1 MSLLIESE
9 VVAAWLNAVLA
20 DATLTDLLPG
30 GVHETD
36 VVSEGITKS
45 PGKTA
50 PRQETP
56 CLIFSMLASP
66 GDTQGAGGT
75 VLVGDVEYA
84 VQVFYRPSETAS
96 ARAALRR
103 VQTLLEGVE
112 FEAEATDDIDAHAIT
127 SRSMGSLP
135 RLADR
140 EVGRLVYSEGRRWR
154 FRVSR
159 I

>member
-9 VVAAWLNAVLA
+9 VVATWLESVFTDTVLVA
-20 DATLTDLLPG
+20 LLTG

-36 VVSEGITKS
+36 VADGSDAPGTTKARV
-45 PGKTA
+45 P
-50 PRQETP
+50 TP
-56 CLIFSMLASP
+56 YLVYSMLAAP
-66 GDTQGAGGT
+66 GDLQGAGGT
-75 VLVGDVEYA
+75 ILVQDVEYA
-84 VQVFYRPSETAS
+84 VQVIHRPSEAAS

-112 FEAEATDDIDAHAIT
+112 YEAGASGDIPAHAIT
-127 SRSMGSLP
+127 SRSMGPIP
-135 RLADR
+135 RIPDR
-140 EVGRLVYSEGRRWR
+140 EPGGRLTYNEGGRWR

>member
-9 VVAAWLNAVLA
+9 VVANWLEGVFA
-20 DATLTDLLPG
+20 DATLTALLPG

-36 VVSEGITKS
+36 VADGSDPPGTTK
-45 PGKTA
+45 A
-50 PRQETP
+50 RVETP
-56 CLIFSMLASP
+56 YLVYSMLAAP
-66 GDTQGAGGT
+66 GDIQGAGGT

-84 VQVFYRPSETAS
+84 VQVIHRPSEVAG

-112 FEAEATDDIDAHAIT
+112 YEAGASGGIPAHAIT

-135 RLADR
+135 RVPDR
-140 EVGRLVYSEGRRWR
+140 EPGGRLTYNEGRRWR
-154 FRVSR
+154 FRISR
-159 I
+159 K